1 MAPVPWIAAMRESVG
16 VGDYIKFNSSLG
28 VDRHGLIVKG
38 GSSIHV
44 RVLLLEH
51 VTSDTFHEFS
61 LQPITATV
69 YPMAYHSKLVEL
81 ISVGDYC
88 FVQRSS
94 IIDVVFVLPIKEL
107 ESGAVFMA
115 GCQSMYFQR
124 FEKRNKRIASCQDAF
139 YFCRYIVEPF
149 SVRLFQSLNTL
160 ASHIKR
166 AMHHGPAS
174 SISSRSFRLPFSMES
189 FLYLQFK
196 LPTAVSDYLERREKT
211 VIYYNTLEVE
221 ARTTVVHKN
230 FLKIITPQSLR
241 QLRSILGEGIGLGLA
256 KERPTKK
263 RPWGFCTINSIL
275 TSVEV
280 SDGDDLEDDASG
292 TDGIFLMYTEEKR
305 VLTCS
310 VRYTKIPVNS
320 VEDVTLR
327 LPHARVDEAESGAY
341 LNAWFKL
348 DGVLHEIIAIQGA
361 DATCIPVG
369 GLEPNNEVVLPL
381 DLVSNLVRSFGT

>member
-1 MAPVPWIAAMRESVG
+1 
-16 VGDYIKFNSSLG
+16 
-28 VDRHGLIVKG
+28 
-38 GSSIHV
+38 
-44 RVLLLEH
+44 
-51 VTSDTFHEFS
+51 
-61 LQPITATV
+61 
-69 YPMAYHSKLVEL
+69 
-81 ISVGDYC
+81 
-88 FVQRSS
+88 
-94 IIDVVFVLPIKEL
+94 
-107 ESGAVFMA
+107 
-115 GCQSMYFQR
+115 
-124 FEKRNKRIASCQDAF
+124 
-139 YFCRYIVEPF
+139 
-149 SVRLFQSLNTL
+149 
-160 ASHIKR
+160 
-166 AMHHGPAS
+166 
-174 SISSRSFRLPFSMES
+174 MES